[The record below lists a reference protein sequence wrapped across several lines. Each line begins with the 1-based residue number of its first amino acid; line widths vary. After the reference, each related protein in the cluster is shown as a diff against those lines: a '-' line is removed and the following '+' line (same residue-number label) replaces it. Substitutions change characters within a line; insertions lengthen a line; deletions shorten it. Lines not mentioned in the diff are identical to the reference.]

1 MSYRCE
7 RCTTV
12 CENKQIRVVTETRVR
27 NHPKRG
33 SEIAKEECLCAECAL
48 AAGSMVKVVPARNGA
63 LPHVQAPTNIIG
75 SA

>member
-12 CENKQIRVVTETRVR
+12 CDNKQIRVVTETRMR

-48 AAGSMVKVVPARNGA
+48 QAGSMVKVSPPRNGA
-63 LPHVQAPTNIIG
+63 LPNVSMPTNVVG